1 MPTRPER
8 DIIHLHDLISVE
20 VPLVDAPA
28 RKIKDRVLTDVPP
41 AMVDEIAL
49 VTEPPV
55 IG

>member
-1 MPTRPER
+1 MDVVT
-8 DIIHLHDLISVE
+8 LHDLLSAE
-20 VPLVDAPA
+20 VPLVNARA
-28 RKIKDRVLTDVPP
+28 RKIKDRVLTNVPP